1 MQDKRILDL
10 EDKLGSRKEQN
21 NILRWKLE
29 GLLGSYPDTSYT
41 RGTGPGKTERVSHGG
56 VNTRRSQTEE
66 GLPLVISYQSS
77 HTSLTSVLS
86 KNPGNNIGVMLRS
99 QHEVSGSLLDLREVS
114 KGLIK
119 HTALTT
125 STNMVSKG
133 LLSALAPI
141 NPDLWPLSRSTYPLT
156 GANSAQS
163 LLGFHTLNSSL
174 HGATLRVAAMNE
186 TVTRTEDG
194 TFTHFLTWDAA
205 QDDWCQQFQQKASLL
220 QRGLRTLFPSGVAPP
235 LTPLCIPCA
244 WFCVRKEEDMPRV
257 LQGIADAIK
266 ELMDTTHM
274 KYGILAQTRKKI

>member
-41 RGTGPGKTERVSHGG
+41 RGTGPGKTERVEWASHGG
-56 VNTRRSQTEE
+56 VNIRRSQTED
-66 GLPLVISYQSS
+66 GLSLVISYRSS

-119 HTALTT
+119 HTVLPT

-141 NPDLWPLSRSTYPLT
+141 NPDWWPLSHSISPEPTQHSRSW
-156 GANSAQS
+156 AS
-163 LLGFHTLNSSL
+163 TLS
-174 HGATLRVAAMNE
+174 
-186 TVTRTEDG
+186 
-194 TFTHFLTWDAA
+194 THPNM
-205 QDDWCQQFQQKASLL
+205 
-220 QRGLRTLFPSGVAPP
+220 G
-235 LTPLCIPCA
+235 
-244 WFCVRKEEDMPRV
+244 
-257 LQGIADAIK
+257 
-266 ELMDTTHM
+266 
-274 KYGILAQTRKKI
+274 